1 MKKQRNVEIWIA
13 ILFFL
18 LIGVWVIKI
27 INDEVPFVDQ
37 WTRAFPLSM
46 ADTHWYTFFRTITTF
61 GSRTFLI
68 PFTIVMALCFWW
80 MYRDWF
86 PALLL
91 SGGTLFTHYF
101 NQAIKYIVARERP
114 TLSAV
119 LHAKGYSFPSGH
131 AMISLVC
138 YGLVAYFIVK
148 KLHSSGW
155 MIFIKMSFGFIVLLI
170 GLSRFIINVHYVTD
184 IVSGFFIGMICLE
197 VFIYLDK
204 RKDLRRAP
212 S

>member
-1 MKKQRNVEIWIA
+1 MDESFSSVDGRHALVHLFSNDNNFWLKNV
-13 ILFFL
+13 FNSFY
-18 LIGVWVIKI
+18 
-27 INDEVPFVDQ
+27 DC
-37 WTRAFPLSM
+37 
-46 ADTHWYTFFRTITTF
+46 
-61 GSRTFLI
+61 
-68 PFTIVMALCFWW
+68 MALCFWW